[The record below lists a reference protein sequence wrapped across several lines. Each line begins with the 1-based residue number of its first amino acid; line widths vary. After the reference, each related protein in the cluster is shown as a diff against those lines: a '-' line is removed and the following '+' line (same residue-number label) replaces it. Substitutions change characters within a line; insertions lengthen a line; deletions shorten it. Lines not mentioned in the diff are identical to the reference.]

1 MFLTCTHCFIYLF
14 MAKTVLHCCMQTVSS
29 CRDQGLP
36 SSCSAQGSHCSG
48 FSCCRAQVL
57 GMWASVLVAQRLR
70 SCSSRALEHR
80 LSSCDAQ
87 AQWLHGMW
95 NPPGPG
101 IEPMSPVLAGGFL
114 STATKE
120 GCFYILSKEIILLTV
135 IDFAPITLN
144 CISTEKESFCD
155 KRCPRTS

>member
-14 MAKTVLHCCMQTVSS
+14 MATTVLHCYRQAFSS
-29 CRDQGLP
+29 CGEQGLL
-36 SSCSAQGSHCSG
+36 SSSSAQASLCSG

-57 GMWASVLVAQRLR
+57 GEWVSVLVAQGLS

-87 AQWLHGMW
+87 WLHGMW

-101 IEPMSPVLAGGFL
+101 LEPVSPTHCHQGSLFL
-114 STATKE
+114 SIKQRDKFTYSHRFCSHSE
-120 GCFYILSKEIILLTV
+120 LYFYWKGVLLW
-135 IDFAPITLN
+135 
-144 CISTEKESFCD
+144 
-155 KRCPRTS
+155 